1 MSKPMTTQY
10 VIYDKDDMP
19 VFVGNMVECA
29 EFLGTTP
36 KYIKCLIYRTKKNVI
51 RRSKGTVY
59 RLEEE

>member
-1 MSKPMTTQY
+1 MSKKMVTQY
-10 VIYDKDDMP
+10 VIYNKDDMP

-29 EFLGTTP
+29 KFLDTTP